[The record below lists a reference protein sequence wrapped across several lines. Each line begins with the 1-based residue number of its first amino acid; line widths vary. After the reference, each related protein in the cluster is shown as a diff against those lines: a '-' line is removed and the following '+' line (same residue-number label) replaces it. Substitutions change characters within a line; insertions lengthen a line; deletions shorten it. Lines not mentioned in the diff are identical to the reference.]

1 MRMWCRPTSTPE
13 APRSKPRS
21 LTMGPRA
28 VLALCCRRFRDLPRL
43 RHRNSPGDQR
53 REVMGHASS

>member
-28 VLALCCRRFRDLPRL
+28 VLALCCCRFRNLPTPITEIPQAISGVR
-43 RHRNSPGDQR
+43 
-53 REVMGHASS
+53 